1 MSNESKDDINYKINV
16 LKKGIL
22 EERKKNQVL
31 QKEITSLKDKLNEKD
46 DLISKLQN
54 DNRVLTDSMVK
65 QDPKAYYES
74 LLRQPVSEVSPIEKV
89 NLKKELEDLKEE
101 NLCYQE
107 QNVALKNQLEEIT
120 VELDNVRATLNEKI
134 DFLTNELKNQTKIND
149 ENKVKTKVMTDLFA
163 EFDTKKISYENKI
176 NDLNSQNEKL
186 HQTIEVLSKQNTVL
200 VNTVSHLTKEIENMS
215 TDNYKLVKE
224 IEDHKEIDKNYLFK
238 GNLIVKNGNTRNRPT
253 VEIFFGKYEEAIV
266 LKIKEI
272 ERIITI
278 KEFNNIKLSTKK
290 KSIININFSD
300 HGKMI
305 EFECEFTE
313 RECQFIIDFFTE
325 MKKKYVQIN
334 SQMMSLTY
342 GDYFV

>member
-134 DFLTNELKNQTKIND
+134 DFLTNELKKQTKIND
-149 ENKVKTKVMTDLFA
+149 EKKVKTKGRTD
-163 EFDTKKISYENKI
+163 
-176 NDLNSQNEKL
+176 
-186 HQTIEVLSKQNTVL
+186 
-200 VNTVSHLTKEIENMS
+200 
-215 TDNYKLVKE
+215 
-224 IEDHKEIDKNYLFK
+224 
-238 GNLIVKNGNTRNRPT
+238 
-253 VEIFFGKYEEAIV
+253 
-266 LKIKEI
+266 
-272 ERIITI
+272 
-278 KEFNNIKLSTKK
+278 
-290 KSIININFSD
+290 
-300 HGKMI
+300 
-305 EFECEFTE
+305 
-313 RECQFIIDFFTE
+313 
-325 MKKKYVQIN
+325 
-334 SQMMSLTY
+334 
-342 GDYFV
+342 